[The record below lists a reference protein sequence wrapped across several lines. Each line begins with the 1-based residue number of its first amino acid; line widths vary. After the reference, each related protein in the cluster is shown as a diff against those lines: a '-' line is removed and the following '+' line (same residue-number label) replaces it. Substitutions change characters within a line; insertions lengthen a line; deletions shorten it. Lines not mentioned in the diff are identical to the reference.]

1 LKTFQEFINESGDYY
16 DNLYKNGKLTITYT
30 YKQLGLDK
38 IVEKFHKETGIP
50 RQFIIDEFC
59 YNITMYSEQ
68 EVPDYFYHNYESFS
82 GIIQDNWNELDDEEK
97 KELEAVDKFRS
108 KII

>member
-1 LKTFQEFINESGDYY
+1 MKTFNEFINESGDYY

-30 YKQLGLDK
+30 YRELGLDK

-50 RQFIIDEFC
+50 KEFIIDEFC
-59 YNITMYSEQ
+59 YNITMYADQ
-68 EVPDYFYHNYESFS
+68 EIPYYFHHNYESFT
-82 GIIQDNWNELDDEEK
+82 GTIQGNWDELEDEEK
-97 KELEAVDKFRS
+97 KELESLDRFRN